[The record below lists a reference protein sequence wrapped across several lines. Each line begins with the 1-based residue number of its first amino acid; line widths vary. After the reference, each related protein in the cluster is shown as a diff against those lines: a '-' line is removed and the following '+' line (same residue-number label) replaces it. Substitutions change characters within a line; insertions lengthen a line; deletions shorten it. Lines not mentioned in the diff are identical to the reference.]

1 MMESILKE
9 RIRHNLQNGL
19 PGLDAQ
25 AKMAPMRQAIT
36 MRPLDNHRKAGVVA
50 LLYPH
55 MEEMHILFIIRGY
68 HPKDRHSGQI
78 GFPGGKYEETDE
90 DMLDTALREV
100 EEEIGVVRSSIEI
113 ITPLT
118 ERYLIPSN
126 FLISPFLG
134 YMSERP
140 DFVLQEEE
148 VAGIVEIP
156 ISMFQKDIKKIKDI
170 DSPSGLIKNVP
181 YYDLDGH
188 TLWGATA
195 MIMSEIEAIIF

>member
-9 RIRHNLQNGL
+9 RIRHNIQNGL

-25 AKMAPMRQAIT
+25 AKMAPFKQAIT
-36 MRPLDNHRKAGVVA
+36 MKPLDDHRKAGVVA
-50 LLYPH
+50 LLYPKDG
-55 MEEMHILFIIRGY
+55 EVHILFIIRGY

-78 GFPGGKYEETDE
+78 GFPGGKYEDTDE

-100 EEEIGVVRSSIEI
+100 EEEIGVHRSSIEI
-113 ITPLT
+113 LTPLT

-134 YMSERP
+134 FVPMRP
-140 DFVLQEEE
+140 DFILQEEE
-148 VAGIVEIP
+148 VAEIVEIP
-156 ISMFQKDIKKIKDI
+156 ISMFQKNIKKNKDI
-170 DSPSGLIKNVP
+170 DSPSGVMKNAP
-181 YYDLDGH
+181 YYDLDGR